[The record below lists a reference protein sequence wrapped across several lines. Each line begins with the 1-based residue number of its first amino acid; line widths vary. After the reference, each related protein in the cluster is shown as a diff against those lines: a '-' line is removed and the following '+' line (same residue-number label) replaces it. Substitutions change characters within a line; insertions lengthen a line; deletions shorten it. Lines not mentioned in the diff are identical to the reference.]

1 MIAIDI
7 DPVKIEYAKNNAR
20 IYGVDHKISFK
31 VGDFMK
37 IAPSLKAD
45 MVFLSPPW
53 GGPAYNRVKT
63 FDLRTMIPMD
73 GFKIFEIAKSISPN
87 IAYFVPR
94 NTDKGQVRNTK
105 YRLLVTAVFIWQN
118 CFPFQLMQLAG
129 PGRHVEI
136 QENMLDGRILTITA
150 YYGGFVSGMEDEEDY

>member
-1 MIAIDI
+1 MLYDIICNLFVFPVIAIDI
-7 DPVKIEYAKNNAR
+7 DPKKIEFARNNAR
-20 IYGVDHKISFK
+20 IYGVDKKISFM

-53 GGPAYNRVKT
+53 GGPAYNRVRT

-73 GFKIFEIAKSISPN
+73 GFKIFERAKLISPK

-94 NTDKGQVRNTK
+94 NTDIGQVR
-105 YRLLVTAVFIWQN
+105 
-118 CFPFQLMQLAG
+118 
-129 PGRHVEI
+129 
-136 QENMLDGRILTITA
+136 
-150 YYGGFVSGMEDEEDY
+150 